1 MTSVA
6 FRKFFLGSALTLA
19 VLSLLAFTPTARA
32 QNSPV
37 ADHLVTSQA
46 LQQQVQSASAARQ
59 QNIDTLTKF
68 LSTPQAE
75 TAMKDHHINPV
86 QVRTAIPT
94 LSNQELA
101 SLAAR
106 ASHAQQQFAA
116 GFLGIGMLLVII
128 IAIVVVIILIAVH

>member
-1 MTSVA
+1 MPSA
-6 FRKFFLGSALTLA
+6 ALRKFFFAGTLA
-19 VLSLLAFTPTARA
+19 VALLSLFAFMPAARA
-32 QNSPV
+32 Q
-37 ADHLVTSQA
+37 DHLVTWQA

-68 LSTPQAE
+68 LSTPVAE
-75 TAMKDHHINPV
+75 SAMKAHHIDPV

-94 LSNQELA
+94 LSNPELA

-116 GFLGIGMLLVII
+116 GFLGMGMLLVII
-128 IAIVVVIILIAVH
+128 IAIVVVIIVVAVH